1 MNLYV
6 RLGYINETVSL
17 IILRL
22 NESKVR
28 RLSLNIRLG

>member
-17 IILRL
+17 LILRL